1 MDNCRSQVKLNPS
14 HWCQSSYFPSC
25 LCWPDFQTDSRT
37 TFTTKTITLQSAWDP
52 PEVRCSHGGEGRQIL
67 TLDTSLSLCLPDLW
81 LIHMMPCNVKQ
92 MLVKLRTLNECVMC
106 WVHFWQCCSHS
117 EPDLQLDYERQ
128 MYFQF
133 SWKLVVS
140 MIGYMTGFVFSAA
153 VLYHLWQTAP
163 VFVRTFWVIPLQA
176 NSWFSY

>member
-1 MDNCRSQVKLNPS
+1 MSVQLLPFLSLLTRLPDRQQDHLHYKDDNIAKCLRPPRGEV
-14 HWCQSSYFPSC
+14 FP
-25 LCWPDFQTDSRT
+25 WR
-37 TFTTKTITLQSAWDP
+37 
-52 PEVRCSHGGEGRQIL
+52 GRQADI
-67 TLDTSLSLCLPDLW
+67 DTWYFSLSLCLSDLW